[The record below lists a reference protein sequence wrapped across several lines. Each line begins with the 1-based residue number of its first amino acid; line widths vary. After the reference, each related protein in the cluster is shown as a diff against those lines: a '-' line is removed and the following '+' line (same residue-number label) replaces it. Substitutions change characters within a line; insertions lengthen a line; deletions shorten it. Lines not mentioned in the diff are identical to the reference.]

1 MKISTKARYG
11 LRALV
16 DLAVSST
23 GEQVPLVNIANR
35 QELSVNYL
43 EQVFSLL
50 KKANIVRSIKG
61 AQGGYILAKPAGK
74 ITVAEVICA
83 IEGQISVVEEEE
95 VNSSQSLL
103 CMNMQKC
110 LKTQVWDK
118 INEAIYNVI
127 NEITLEDLMKDY
139 EATGELD
146 SFMYYI

>member
-11 LRALV
+11 LRALI

-50 KKANIVRSIKG
+50 KKANIVRSVKG

-83 IEGQISVVEEEE
+83 IEGEIAVVEEEE
-95 VNSSQSLL
+95 TNPSQSLL
-103 CMNMQKC
+103 CINMQKC
-110 LKTQVWDK
+110 LKTHVWDK

-127 NEITLEDLMKDY
+127 NEVTLEDLMKDY
-139 EATGELD
+139 EKAGELD